1 MNNSILPS
9 IVDSSSKP
17 LSVIIIEKTGVLK
30 SLQIKSYKEEEL
42 FKKCG
47 YKSSNNFKKQIQWS
61 CNIEKQ
67 KYIIYLYGKVDGVM
81 NSLNNY
87 HFPPSLNKKKILGN
101 CVLVCMVQDNE
112 NLSKQ
117 HLHNLSLGLWNTIY
131 EKLIEPWNNDYAV
144 NQENEFV
151 EDSEVDMNDNDVDIN
166 DNSNGNIKKLLPLI
180 NKNKIVKMSMLESP
194 EEDIDDDSTNSV
206 ISCSSESDNK
216 SQDQNYIEDNL
227 VIEDICSELTEE
239 SYDIYED
246 DE

>member
-1 MNNSILPS
+1 MNNNNILPS

-17 LSVIIIEKTGVLK
+17 LSVIIIEKTGILK

-61 CNIEKQ
+61 CEFEKQ
-67 KYIIYLYGKVDGVM
+67 KYLIYLYGKVDGVM

-87 HFPPSLNKKKILGN
+87 PFPPSLNKRKILGN
-101 CVLVCMVQDNE
+101 CVLVCMIQDNE
-112 NLSKQ
+112 NLSK
-117 HLHNLSLGLWNTIY
+117 LYPHNLSLTLWTTIY
-131 EKLIEPWNNDYAV
+131 EKLIEPWNNNYAV

-151 EDSEVDMNDNDVDIN
+151 EDNDVDMNDEFNCN
-166 DNSNGNIKKLLPLI
+166 TKKLLPII
-180 NKNKIVKMSMLESP
+180 NKNKIVKMTLLECP
-194 EEDIDDDSTNSV
+194 EEDIDDDSTNSI
-206 ISCSSESDNK
+206 ISCSSESDTK

-239 SYDIYED
+239 SYDSYED
-246 DE
+246 DV